1 MLAMFRVLVRSIL
14 VFMCAVVFPS
24 QAFVQVESNSHSE
37 FTQSQ
42 TNNAVFESEFQA
54 ELNRV
59 LSSPNALHNGDTSP
73 ISIDLHR
80 RPIHANVNQ
89 IRWTYTPRDQ
99 ESNDDLGF
107 DPHNRDDLLQ
117 HQFTLSSLKSM
128 PAFAWYS
135 KVVFS
140 NYRISGWK
148 ESNAFYVA
156 LNSQYF
162 PSSISQFA

>member
-14 VFMCAVVFPS
+14 VFMFAVVFPS
-24 QAFVQVESNSHSE
+24 QAFVQVEISPNNE
-37 FTQSQ
+37 YTQPQ
-42 TNNAVFESEFQA
+42 TNHAAFESEFQA

-59 LSSPNALHNGDTSP
+59 LSSPNSLHIGDTPP

-99 ESNDDLGF
+99 ETIDDLGF
-107 DPHNRDDLLQ
+107 DSHNRDDLPQ
-117 HQFTLSSLKSM
+117 YQFTLSSLKSM

-135 KVVFS
+135 KIILS

-156 LNSQYF
+156 LNSQYSS
-162 PSSISQFA
+162 SSI